1 MPGQKTNKKVDT
13 FSHPGDGGTHV
24 NGVAEAVDHVAQRV
38 GVLEDLVR
46 QVVVILSPVCLF
58 V

>member
-1 MPGQKTNKKVDT
+1 MEAEMTVTHIDT

>member
-1 MPGQKTNKKVDT
+1 MEAEITQVDT

-38 GVLEDLVR
+38 GVLEDLVG